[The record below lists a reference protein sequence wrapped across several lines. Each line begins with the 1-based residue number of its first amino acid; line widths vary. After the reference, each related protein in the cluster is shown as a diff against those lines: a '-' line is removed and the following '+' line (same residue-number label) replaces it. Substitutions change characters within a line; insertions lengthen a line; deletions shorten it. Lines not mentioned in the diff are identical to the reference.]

1 MITTFTAIS
10 AVLLCFV
17 YAALQKGSP
26 LREFAL
32 AGRQASPLG
41 VGSGLYTLVGG
52 GEIATLVALGGMFG
66 FSAILLFAGYAAGF
80 VLLGCF
86 VSVMRANA
94 EPANL
99 ISLPDYLENKYGR
112 FVGDFALVISLAA
125 FVALLVLQFVVGGS
139 LLASL
144 TGLDFWLVGMV
155 ISLVV
160 AIYLSLHGFQA
171 VLRTDILQGVALVAL
186 GLTAILFLAGHK
198 QGVDGTAE
206 FAAMPKLLAFTLG
219 YCGCCVRF
227 PRWLYGHRLFS
238 LFFTGFFVA
247 LSSSDVW
254 QRVFSADSDR
264 SARLG
269 LFGGGAALLLLG
281 TIFTSLGIIANA
293 SGLDVADPGTALLQL
308 FRDSQAGNAIIAA
321 LLVMAVLSTADTE
334 TYLISS
340 LICRRLSLDLSRQN
354 IVPLIFLVS
363 VLAWALASIF
373 RDAVGVYTWLLL
385 LLLTLSPMVI
395 WSLVSRKALRLPA
408 IASLVVSFAVFI
420 LLAVF
425 GILNFDNAFMIV
437 GLGGVALMV
446 TYPFAMSRD

>member
-206 FAAMPKLLAFTLG
+206 FAAMPKLLA
-219 YCGCCVRF
+219 
-227 PRWLYGHRLFS
+227 FS